1 MKEISM
7 FILGVA
13 VMAASLQVGLG
24 AVRPPVAVPEIDPGS
39 AVSAL
44 GLLTGGVMV
53 LRARWRR

>member
-1 MKEISM
+1 MKRISM
-7 FILGVA
+7 YVLGIA

-24 AVRPPVAVPEIDPGS
+24 AIPPVAAPEIDPGS

>member
-1 MKEISM
+1 MKKM
-7 FILGVA
+7 TMLVLGVA
-13 VMAASLQVGLG
+13 AIAASLQVGLG
-24 AVRPPVAVPEIDPGS
+24 AIPTVHAPEINPGS